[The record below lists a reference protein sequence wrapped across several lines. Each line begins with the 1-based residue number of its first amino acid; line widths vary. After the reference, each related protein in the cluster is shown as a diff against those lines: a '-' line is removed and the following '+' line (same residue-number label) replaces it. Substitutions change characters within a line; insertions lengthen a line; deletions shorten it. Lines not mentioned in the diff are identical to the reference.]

1 MFCIFPTIFL
11 PRVFKLE
18 ATEKGLRHFSFSD
31 VFRTFRNLGACL
43 PFRKFTHGK
52 YLLRRRDNLP
62 DYELFQADF
71 DSDIDSEVGDSG
83 DICVEISDEA
93 FPDESNVDFVN
104 ETVAVRDVVE
114 NRDNVAISTP
124 SREKQNNNP
133 IPDVLDN
140 RNWTDG
146 DKDLSLF
153 PQFIENSS
161 ILVDVPDDADELCF
175 FSLFIH

>member
-1 MFCIFPTIFL
+1 M
-11 PRVFKLE
+11 
-18 ATEKGLRHFSFSD
+18 
-31 VFRTFRNLGACL
+31 
-43 PFRKFTHGK
+43 
-52 YLLRRRDNLP
+52 P

-71 DSDIDSEVGDSG
+71 DSDIDSEVGDSD
-83 DICVEISDEA
+83 DICAEISDEA

-124 SREKQNNNP
+124 SIEKQNNNP
-133 IPDVLDN
+133 IPDVWDD

-161 ILVDVPDDADELCF
+161 ILVDVPDDAEELCF